1 MKKVFLFGLA
11 LSAVLVLTGCGGP
24 KGAVKD
30 WKKAIKKGDKAA
42 ANKVSV
48 SDMEKVNEHYIKQV
62 SDGKDE
68 VKYFDTLTPVE
79 VVKVKTKD
87 GKEETYVV
95 CTMRVERTAKLKKVN
110 DKWVV
115 EKL

>member
-24 KGAVKD
+24 EGAVKD

-42 ANKVSV
+42 ANKLSV
-48 SDMEKVNEHYIKQV
+48 SDMEAMNEVLIKMV
-62 SDGKDE
+62 GDGKDE

-79 VVKVKTKD
+79 VVKVKND

-110 DKWVV
+110 GKWVV
-115 EKL
+115 DKL